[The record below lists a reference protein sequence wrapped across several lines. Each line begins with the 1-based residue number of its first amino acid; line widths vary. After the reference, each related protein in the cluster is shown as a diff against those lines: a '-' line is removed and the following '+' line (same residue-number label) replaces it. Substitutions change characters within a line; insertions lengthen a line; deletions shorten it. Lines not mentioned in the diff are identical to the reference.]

1 MAKFTRTSRRC
12 FARMGAGTSL
22 SLAYRL
28 PQAAERLPG
37 AQLSREARQ
46 RLKILDY
53 ARTHT
58 VAATCRHF
66 GIARSTYYRWAKRYD
81 PQRLSLLEN
90 RSSRPT
96 RCRCPSWSPA
106 QVSAVRQARETHPR
120 WGKDKLAVV
129 LRRQGV
135 RLSVSMIGRILREL
149 TRRRLL
155 IEPVLSRL
163 RPHSRHARPYA
174 VRKPKA
180 HPVVAPGDLVQVDTM
195 HLRPLPGVERRHFTA
210 VDVVSRWRW
219 SASAPRPPPAP
230 PAPSWLR
237 SRPGAR
243 SPSAR
248 SRSMAAVSSWPILR
262 PPVPSAG
269 SRCSCCRPVPPNST
283 AMSSAPMAPTAA
295 SSGSVMTATST
306 CHHSR
311 RLCAPGRTTTIT
323 SAHTRPWATPPPP
336 SSSPRSASPRC
347 SGRTERGQN
356 LDARRHKWYDLVR

>member
-96 RCRCPSWSPA
+96 RCRCPTWTAA

-210 VDVVSRWRW
+210 VDVVSRWSVVGVRATATAGTARAFLAEIQARCPF
-219 SASAPRPPPAP
+219 SLRAIQVDGGSEFMADFETACAERGIALFVLPP
-230 PAPSWLR
+230 
-237 SRPGAR
+237 R
-243 SPSAR
+243 SPKLNGHVERANGTHR
-248 SRSMAAVSSWPILR
+248 REFWECYDGDLDLPPLQAALR
-262 PPVPSAG
+262 AWEDHYNHV
-269 SRCSCCRPVPPNST
+269 RPHQ
-283 AMSSAPMAPTAA
+283 AL
-295 SSGSVMTATST
+295 GY
-306 CHHSR
+306 
-311 RLCAPGRTTTIT
+311 
-323 SAHTRPWATPPPP
+323 ATPAEFLATLGIP
-336 SSSPRSASPRC
+336 S
-347 SGRTERGQN
+347 
-356 LDARRHKWYDLVR
+356 V